1 MQSGLFRIVAIL
13 TLLVASATGAQA
25 QRSAYR
31 LLTADSLFQAKQFT
45 QSLQHYEA
53 MLANNEFTPAM
64 LLKMAYIHEGLDHP
78 GRTLYY
84 LSLYHR
90 ATGDGGALRKME
102 ELATKYNLGG
112 YTVTDA
118 DRLLAWYLESREY
131 ISIGLAA
138 VCTLLLALAFRTR
151 FRKRKRPIGAFA
163 ALIFF
168 VTVMFVHLNFGDK
181 LDLGIIADANTF
193 VMSGPSPGSDV
204 IERVGEGHRI
214 EVLGKKDVW
223 LKVRWNGEVAYVKE
237 GNVLTVGM

>member
-1 MQSGLFRIVAIL
+1 MQSRVFRIVAIL
-13 TLLVASATGAQA
+13 ALFAASAGKAPAQM
-25 QRSAYR
+25 SSYR
-31 LLTADSLFQAKQFT
+31 LRTADSLFQANQFT

-53 MLANNEFTPAM
+53 ILANNEFTPAM

-78 GRTLYY
+78 GKTLYY

-90 ATGDGGALRKME
+90 ATGDDGALRKME

-138 VCTLLLALAFRTR
+138 VCVLLLAVAFRTR
-151 FRKRKRPIGAFA
+151 FRKHKRPIGAFA
-163 ALIFF
+163 ALTFF
-168 VTVMFVHLNFGDK
+168 VALMFVHLNFGDK

-193 VMSGPSPGSDV
+193 IMSGPSPGSNV
-204 IERVGEGHRI
+204 IERIGEGHRI

-223 LKVRWNGEVAYVKE
+223 LKVKWNGEVAYVKE
-237 GNVLTVGM
+237 GRVLTVN

>member
-1 MQSGLFRIVAIL
+1 MQSRVFRIVTIL
-13 TLLVASATGAQA
+13 ALFAASAGTARAQM
-25 QRSAYR
+25 SSYR
-31 LLTADSLFQAKQFT
+31 LRTADSLFQAKQFT

-53 MLANNEFTPAM
+53 VLANNEFTPAM

-78 GRTLYY
+78 GKTLYY

-90 ATGDGGALRKME
+90 ATGDAGALRKME
-102 ELATKYNLGG
+102 ELATKYNLDG

-138 VCTLLLALAFRTR
+138 VCVLLLAVAFRTQ
-151 FRKRKRPIGAFA
+151 FRKNKRPIGAFA
-163 ALIFF
+163 ALTFF
-168 VTVMFVHLNFGDK
+168 VALMFVHLNVGDQ

-193 VMSGPSPGSDV
+193 IMSGPSPGSDV

-223 LKVRWNGEVAYVKE
+223 LKVKWNGEVAYVKE
-237 GNVLTVGM
+237 GRVLTVN